1 MMESFWGTMQLELL
15 DSKAWQTREELAN
28 HLRVDR
34 DISPTEVVKPRLG
47 DRSGPDRGGR
57 PRRGC
62 RSGSSG
68 RLAGAPRP
76 RGWVEVGGV
85 HRSRSSAPPM
95 LSSIQPYGAPPGV

>member
-47 DRSGPDRGGR
+47 DRSGPDRCGR
-57 PRRGC
+57 PRRRVVGL
-62 RSGSSG
+62 G
-68 RLAGAPRP
+68 RPGTLRARRAP
-76 RGWVEVGGV
+76 EVGW
-85 HRSRSSAPPM
+85 R
-95 LSSIQPYGAPPGV
+95 